1 MFKFLQEKSFR
12 SVRHA
17 GEYLDYLFYAPETAD
32 APLPLVIY
40 IHGAGSR
47 GDSLQ

>member
-17 GEYLDYLFYAPETAD
+17 GEYLDYLFMRRKRRMR
-32 APLPLVIY
+32 LC
-40 IHGAGSR
+40 R
-47 GDSLQ
+47 W